1 MGGPGHSLILGR
13 HHFHDVQALVWQ
25 DTIRQQ
31 YALPMVVQQPH
42 KRSAVDLTGG
52 AMVATGAT
60 LPAFLSLWLRV
71 DTV

>member
-31 YALPMVVQQPH
+31 YALQMVVQQPH
-42 KRSAVDLTGG
+42 KRPAVDQT
-52 AMVATGAT
+52 
-60 LPAFLSLWLRV
+60 
-71 DTV
+71 